1 MSAERKTP
9 RAPGGKRWEERMR
22 AELRRASGEALGVLE
37 GIMHGEDVKEADR
50 IRAAEAILDRGYGKS
65 APAAPASDAPQIIF
79 LGGDGLG
86 D

>member
-1 MSAERKTP
+1 MSAERARRP
-9 RAPGGKRWEERMR
+9 SGGKRWEEQMR

-37 GIMHGEDVKEADR
+37 SIMNGETVKEADR

-65 APAAPASDAPQIIF
+65 APASMSDAPQIIF
-79 LGGDGLG
+79 LGGEGLG